1 MEKIVDFRE
10 LPKDI
15 QLKTLANYELRLS
28 KYTEI
33 YTLTEEIKSA
43 IYNDKNFYLY
53 VVLFNNNPVG
63 HIQFKYF
70 ESSRMIFIDYVYLL
84 KDYSFLRDNF
94 YSLLERNVIKK
105 FDIANLVTEVTFF
118 NKRRNKALELLLS
131 KQGFYSLDFNYI
143 QPPTESIFF
152 TKGKLLIKP
161 IKWYNEYD
169 INLIIKDIYFNHYGF
184 WYRKKRLYKY
194 TLEIIYFIQK
204 YYLKNYNLKNVL
216 VKELKK
222 LKEKEEKWN
231 ILPKI

>member
-15 QLKTLANYELRLS
+15 QSKTLANYELRLS

-43 IYNDKNFYLY
+43 IHNDKNFYLY

-118 NKRRNKALELLLS
+118 NKRWNK
-131 KQGFYSLDFNYI
+131 QVIN
-143 QPPTESIFF
+143 
-152 TKGKLLIKP
+152 TKIRC
-161 IKWYNEYD
+161 WSC
-169 INLIIKDIYFNHYGF
+169 
-184 WYRKKRLYKY
+184 R
-194 TLEIIYFIQK
+194 
-204 YYLKNYNLKNVL
+204 
-216 VKELKK
+216 
-222 LKEKEEKWN
+222 
-231 ILPKI
+231 